1 MIRAVVVFQEE
12 KSVVVFEQTA
22 KEKELLEACFEE
34 FDLQSENW
42 ENFELFNVC
51 LDSKVRKAQH
61 LLKQDEILMMR
72 KKISLRKNANV
83 PLVPGEM
90 MFAGNEVSKID
101 ETIYSE
107 IVSTKNQVPPEESFI
122 KAQNQSQNKIV
133 IDLSKSF
140 PLHKSDFSSLMHD
153 TDNDDEEDKYTGLL
167 NFEDLKDSENGRKKE
182 NSNESSIG
190 FSASFGE
197 DYEERTEEEEVE
209 EEEKEEEFADV
220 ENFEE
225 IEINM
230 EPVLKME
237 FLDRNQI
244 KDKIIKEWGTEEKMR
259 INFRSQERKNMKDG
273 TKISTIYCSKRDAF
287 GCKFYLEYRTDA
299 NTKLYHLESYWNIHN
314 HKLGEYD
321 ILKAVNDDI
330 LNKIRLSINSV
341 KSVSELTSLIN
352 KEFHK
357 NFHYKTIYYLVNEI
371 KEKPLGKVT

>member
-42 ENFELFNVC
+42 EDFELFNAC

-61 LLKQDEILMMR
+61 LLKQDSILIMR
-72 KKISLRKNANV
+72 KKISLRKIANV

-90 MFAGNEVSKID
+90 MFAGNEESKID
-101 ETIYSE
+101 EAIYSE
-107 IVSTKNQVPPEESFI
+107 IVSTKNQVPIEESFI

-153 TDNDDEEDKYTGLL
+153 IDDEEDKSTGLL

-182 NSNESSIG
+182 NNNESSIG
-190 FSASFGE
+190 FSACFDE
-197 DYEERTEEEEVE
+197 DYEERREE
-209 EEEKEEEFADV
+209 EEEFADV

-237 FLDRNQI
+237 F
-244 KDKIIKEWGTEEKMR
+244 
-259 INFRSQERKNMKDG
+259 
-273 TKISTIYCSKRDAF
+273 
-287 GCKFYLEYRTDA
+287 
-299 NTKLYHLESYWNIHN
+299 
-314 HKLGEYD
+314 
-321 ILKAVNDDI
+321 
-330 LNKIRLSINSV
+330 
-341 KSVSELTSLIN
+341 
-352 KEFHK
+352 
-357 NFHYKTIYYLVNEI
+357 
-371 KEKPLGKVT
+371 